1 MLLAL
6 FTEIYL
12 LLPTGVFNMG
22 QKNIPTPPPHHAHT
36 HTHTQKWSATKD
48 EAPKAPW
55 EEH

>member
-22 QKNIPTPPPHHAHT
+22 QKNIPPPTTHT